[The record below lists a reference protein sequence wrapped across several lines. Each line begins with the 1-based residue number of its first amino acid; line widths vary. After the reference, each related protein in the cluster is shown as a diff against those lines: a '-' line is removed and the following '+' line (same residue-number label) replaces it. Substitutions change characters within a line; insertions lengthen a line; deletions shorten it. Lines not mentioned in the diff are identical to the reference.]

1 MELHDAN
8 KVHKLSKFKA
18 CELNLSKLEKQAIV
32 TSTECLNMGKCSME
46 LHDMNKVHKLLKF
59 KACKLNQNQK
69 NGKAIV
75 TLTKHLNMKKK
86 LRQTHCGTA

>member
-1 MELHDAN
+1 
-8 KVHKLSKFKA
+8 
-18 CELNLSKLEKQAIV
+18 
-32 TSTECLNMGKCSME
+32 MGKCSME

-75 TLTKHLNMKKK
+75 TLTKHLNMKKNLDK
-86 LRQTHCGTA
+86 RIVELHDANKAHTLLEFTVYRF